1 MLKIE
6 TPGFI
11 PPDLWPSN
19 AADYST
25 RSKLQEKVYQH
36 RINNPDE
43 LKHRLRAEWSNLDH
57 VVIAAAIHRWNRH
70 LSACVKA
77 AGGGHFQHRF

>member
-1 MLKIE
+1 MLKTE
-6 TPGFI
+6 TPDFI

-43 LKHRLRAEWSNLDH
+43 LKHRLRAEWSDLDH
-57 VVIAAAIHRWNRH
+57 VIAAAIRQWNRP
-70 LSACVKA
+70 LPSVL
-77 AGGGHFQHRF
+77 